1 MKKLASIL
9 VLLGIAVFVTGCL
22 TSGSAHVWK
31 LSAGAD
37 ARCHAWE
44 EPHITTSG
52 DPAQFEIGMGLV
64 TVSGTAAYGDNGT
77 QWASL
82 NLSAGPK
89 DVEKATEEN

>member
-9 VLLGIAVFVTGCL
+9 VLLSITVFTTGCL
-22 TSGSAHVWK
+22 TSGKAHAWK
-31 LSAGAD
+31 GSVGAD

-44 EPHITTSG
+44 EPHATISG
-52 DPAQFEIGMGLV
+52 DPAQIEVGMGLV
-64 TVSGTAAYGDNGT
+64 TVSGTAAFGDNGT

-89 DVEKATEEN
+89 HVEKPKTD

>member
-1 MKKLASIL
+1 MKKLAGIL
-9 VLLGIAVFVTGCL
+9 VLLSITVFATGCL
-22 TSGSAHVWK
+22 TRGNAHVWK

-52 DPAQFEIGMGLV
+52 DPAQIEVGAGFI
-64 TVSGTAAYGDNGT
+64 TVKATAGFGDNGT

-82 NLSAGPK
+82 NLAAGPIN
-89 DVEKATEEN
+89 VEKTKTD